1 MDQFKVA
8 FNNRVAIV
16 IEPVLQVPDIGES
29 YIDDFHREVFIE
41 IDGYKHH
48 IGRIPAESEE
58 RMMEY
63 LLGALNGDPVP
74 GKLVPYWDGA

>member
-1 MDQFKVA
+1 MDNWVE
-8 FNNRVAIV
+8 FNNRVAIS
-16 IEPVLQVPDIGES
+16 IEPVLQVPDAGKS

-48 IGRIPAESEE
+48 IGRIPVESEE
-58 RMMEY
+58 RMMKY

-74 GKLVPYWDGA
+74 ERLVSYWSGA